1 MHMDGSLLV
10 YEELIDMLATKQSAT
25 HEEISE
31 LRTRLAKAATES
43 RGGAG
48 WNTKRLIAVGQKP
61 ASGEYKL

>member
-10 YEELIDMLATKQSAT
+10 YEELIDMLVSKQKAT

-31 LRTRLAKAATES
+31 LRTRLTEAAAES
-43 RGGAG
+43 RRGAG